1 MSTNVKTRKIFIYT
15 LIRYVESLKKMT
27 FVASGLYYP
36 NTGCS
41 SGTFGL
47 KTKQD
52 FNFKNLLAINVVVH
66 DCECLKLRKTLKC
79 FLSKDLDTKVTSPVL
94 THETCETTLVRQALI
109 NKKQSYHL
117 QKQRALSAVATVH
130 SAHFLFVWCLL
141 LAARL
146 V

>member
-1 MSTNVKTRKIFIYT
+1 VSTNVKTRKIFIYT

-52 FNFKNLLAINVVVH
+52 Y
-66 DCECLKLRKTLKC
+66 
-79 FLSKDLDTKVTSPVL
+79 
-94 THETCETTLVRQALI
+94 Q
-109 NKKQSYHL
+109 L
-117 QKQRALSAVATVH
+117 QKLVGHQRRCSWLWVSEIT
-130 SAHFLFVWCLL
+130 
-141 LAARL
+141 
-146 V
+146 